1 MKIHHLSTEAA
12 FRSLHSG
19 PEGLSAAEAAARMAE
34 YGPNEVDR
42 ARGEPWWARLMK
54 GLTHFF
60 AMILWAA
67 AALVFVAEVHQPGQ
81 GMATLGWA
89 IVGVIIIN
97 GVFSFWQEYKAGHAL
112 DALRKLLPQQVK
124 VMRDGAPALLPARE
138 LVPGDVIALQEGDSV
153 PADARVVEAH
163 ALRVNT
169 ATVTG
174 ESLPQSRGAAVHEHE
189 EYVRSRNVLLAGTL
203 VVSGHAKA
211 LVFATGG
218 HSAFGEIARQT
229 QAVEERLSP
238 LQLEIVRLSRL
249 VAVLALSLGVVFFL
263 VGGHRGLS
271 TFDNLM
277 FAIGIIVANV
287 PEGLLPTVTLALALG
302 SQRMAR
308 RNAVIRHLPAV
319 ETLGSAT
326 VICTDKTGT
335 LTLNEMVARQLFL
348 GGRLFDPAD
357 ELDLAR
363 AATEHPAFFD
373 VALHC
378 HDLVESA
385 SEGGPVLKGDPLE
398 VALLSL
404 ARRAVPGRRA
414 QPKAGEVPFDAERR
428 RMSSV
433 HLLNGSLRLLLKGA
447 PETVLGLCSLDP
459 ALRESLTD
467 THTRMAAGGMR
478 VLAFAS
484 RAVDTKDVTEEMEAG
499 LEFLGFVGLE
509 DPPRPEVPAAV
520 AACREAGIR
529 IIMITGDHPL
539 TALGIA
545 RETGIVRGPDPRV
558 ITGEELSH
566 LSNTQLQLALGA
578 PEILFARVTADQ
590 KTRIVAALKRK
601 RHIVAV
607 TGDGVND
614 APALKKADIGIAMG
628 RGGTDVARESA
639 DIVLLDDNFASIV
652 AAVEEGRAVFANI
665 RKFLTYILT
674 SNIPELVP
682 YVCFVLFKIPLPLTI
697 IQILAVDLGTDI
709 LPALALGA
717 EPPRPEAMRR
727 PPRAIHERL
736 LDWRL
741 MVRAY
746 LWLGMWQAAGAM
758 TAFFLVLKSGGWAP
772 GQMLAGD
779 DPLYLRATTACLA
792 TIVVMQMAN
801 LFLCRHPV
809 ESAFRAR
816 LSSNPLILAGL
827 GTELALILL
836 VVYTP
841 AGNALFGTAP
851 LPWPV
856 WAAAVG
862 LALGMFAAEEIRK
875 AVVRSFSKPA
885 SVSKP

>member
-1 MKIHHLSTEAA
+1 MKIHHLSTEGA

-19 PEGLSAAEAAARMAE
+19 PEGLSSVEASARLAE

-42 ARGEPWWARLMK
+42 APGEPWWLRLVK

-60 AMILWAA
+60 AIILWAA
-67 AALVFVAEVHQPGQ
+67 AALVFVAELHQPGQ

-89 IVGVIIIN
+89 IVGVIFIN
-97 GVFSFWQEYKAGHAL
+97 GIFSFWQEYKAGHAL

-124 VMRDGAPALLPARE
+124 VMRDGALALLPARE
-138 LVPGDVIALQEGDSV
+138 LVPGDVIELQEGDSI
-153 PADARVVEAH
+153 PADARVVEAR

-174 ESLPQSRGAAVHEHE
+174 ESLPQSRAAAAHEHE
-189 EYVRSRNVLLAGTL
+189 EYFRSKNVLLAGTL
-203 VVSGHAKA
+203 VVSGHARA

-238 LQLEIVRLSRL
+238 LQIEIVRLSRL
-249 VAVLALSLGVVFFL
+249 VAVMALSLGVVFFII
-263 VGGHRGLS
+263 GRGTGLS

-277 FAIGIIVANV
+277 FAIGIIAANV
-287 PEGLLPTVTLALALG
+287 PEGLLPTVTLALAMG

-308 RNAVIRHLPAV
+308 RNAIIRHLPAV

-335 LTLNEMVARQLFL
+335 LTLNEMTARQLFL
-348 GGRLFDPAD
+348 GGEFLDPGD
-357 ELDLAR
+357 EAGLAR
-363 AATEHPAFFD
+363 AAAAHPAFFQ

-378 HDLVESA
+378 HNVTA
-385 SEGGPVLKGDPLE
+385 MVSEGRAVLKGDPLE
-398 VALLSL
+398 IALVTL
-404 ARRAVPGRRA
+404 ARRALPGQA
-414 QPKAGEVPFDAERR
+414 PEPKLAEAPFDAERR

-433 HLLNGSLRLLLKGA
+433 HLLDGARRLLLKGA
-447 PETVLGLCSLDP
+447 PEVVLGLCSLD
-459 ALRESLTD
+459 AEQRESLTE

-484 RAVDTKDVTEEMEAG
+484 RAADSQELAEEAERD

-520 AACREAGIR
+520 AACREAGIK

-545 RETGIVRGPDPRV
+545 RETGIVTGGSPRV

-590 KTRIVAALKRK
+590 KTRIVSALKRK

-628 RGGTDVARESA
+628 RAGTDVARESA

-682 YVCFVLFKIPLPLTI
+682 YVAFVLFKIPLPLTI

-717 EPPRPEAMRR
+717 EPPRPETMRG
-727 PPRAIHERL
+727 PPRPRHERL

-741 MVRAY
+741 LARAY
-746 LWLGMWQAAGAM
+746 LWLG
-758 TAFFLVLKSGGWAP
+758 S
-772 GQMLAGD
+772 
-779 DPLYLRATTACLA
+779 
-792 TIVVMQMAN
+792 
-801 LFLCRHPV
+801 CRP
-809 ESAFRAR
+809 R
-816 LSSNPLILAGL
+816 
-827 GTELALILL
+827 
-836 VVYTP
+836 
-841 AGNALFGTAP
+841 
-851 LPWPV
+851 
-856 WAAAVG
+856 
-862 LALGMFAAEEIRK
+862 
-875 AVVRSFSKPA
+875 VR
-885 SVSKP
+885 